1 MSPVWDSLC
10 GSTLGFLSAGWA
22 GCSRGIVILPLLRRE
37 GPGDAASSSEGRDCL
52 LALDVPADTISAA
65 SIRDFMLLRLI
76 FGVSSTRGSGSG
88 DFTSP
93 LTASIISVTPF
104 ALNMTCC
111 AASDSDEPM
120 PRVSKR
126 RLYLRGS

>member
-1 MSPVWDSLC
+1 MDV
-10 GSTLGFLSAGWA
+10 
-22 GCSRGIVILPLLRRE
+22 LPLRRD
-37 GPGDAASSSEGRDCL
+37 GPGDAAASSSEGRGCW
-52 LALDVPADTISAA
+52 LALDDPADTINAA

-76 FGVSSTRGSGSG
+76 FGVLRMRISGSG

-104 ALNMTCC
+104 ALNMPCC

-120 PRVSKR
+120 PRVFKR
-126 RLYLRGS
+126 RL